1 MLKPKLL
8 YDCVAA
14 SHGLVTGRS
23 TSRSLCVCVEE
34 VGVWDGVRGESEA
47 EEGGGERKP
56 RGVWLEGYGRSK
68 FRAE

>member
-47 EEGGGERKP
+47 EEGG
-56 RGVWLEGYGRSK
+56 
-68 FRAE
+68 

>member
-47 EEGGGERKP
+47 EEGGWEEAMWGLV
-56 RGVWLEGYGRSK
+56 RGVRKEQI
-68 FRAE
+68 